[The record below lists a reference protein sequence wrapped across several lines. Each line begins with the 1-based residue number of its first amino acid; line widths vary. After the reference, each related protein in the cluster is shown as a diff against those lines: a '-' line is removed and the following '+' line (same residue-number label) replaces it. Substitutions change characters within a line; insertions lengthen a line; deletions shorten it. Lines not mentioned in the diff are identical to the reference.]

1 MTDDPRGAGMPSV
14 LVYQLSGLV
23 ALASAAVP
31 HCCASNAWRA
41 LICLP
46 QVFYPDGEYIEGW
59 IAYETE
65 ECVKVVEHC
74 WCELVMNG
82 LRRILD
88 PSVAFLVQ
96 EGQPVFYFPGV
107 RRSWRE
113 TEALENE
120 WFPHVLFESFGTDG
134 LGHPGYRAAHDEAI
148 AQGMALSQAALPPK
162 ELVVHTAEYVPDS
175 VLSALSDDTVY
186 IVIVQERL
194 PPDHP
199 PVRDQ

>member
-14 LVYQLSGLV
+14 LEYQLSGLV
-23 ALASAAVP
+23 ALASGAVP

-46 QVFYPDGEYIEGW
+46 QIFFPCGEYIEGW
-59 IAYETE
+59 IAYETQE
-65 ECVKVVEHC
+65 RVKVVEHC
-74 WCELVMNG
+74 WCELAMDG

-88 PSVAFLVQ
+88 PSIVFLVE
-96 EGQPVFYFPGV
+96 EGQPVWYFPGV

-113 TEALENE
+113 TELLEGE
-120 WFPHVLFESFGTDG
+120 WFPHVLFESYGKDG

-148 AQGMALSQAALPPK
+148 AQGRALAQAAAPPK
-162 ELVVHTAEYVPDS
+162 ELAVHTAEYVPEE
-175 VLSALSDDTVY
+175 VLAALSDDTVY
-186 IVIVQERL
+186 VVIVRDRI

-199 PVRDQ
+199 PVRDH

>member
-1 MTDDPRGAGMPSV
+1 MTDDLRGAGMPSV
-14 LVYQLSGLV
+14 LEYQLSALV
-23 ALASAAVP
+23 ALASGAVP

-46 QVFYPDGEYIEGW
+46 QVFYPQGEYVEGW

-74 WCELVMNG
+74 WCELVMDG

-88 PSVAFLVQ
+88 PSIAFLVK

-107 RRSWRE
+107 RRCFQE
-113 TEALENE
+113 TEQLEGQ
-120 WFPHVLFESFGTDG
+120 WFPHVCFESYGEDG
-134 LGHPGYRAAHDEAI
+134 LGHPGYRAAHDEAL
-148 AQGMALSQAALPPK
+148 AHATRLGQAASPAK
-162 ELVVHTAEYVPDS
+162 ELVVHTAQFVPEE
-175 VLSALSDDTVY
+175 VLAALPDDAVY
-186 IVIVQERL
+186 IVIVGEHL

-199 PVRDQ
+199 L